1 VLHVLDGGAG
11 PARDVVLLNAGA
23 ALYVCGRADS
33 LEAGVTLAAQSIDSG
48 EARRRLV
55 ALVELSQ
62 SFGMPPSER

>member
-1 VLHVLDGGAG
+1 
-11 PARDVVLLNAGA
+11 VVLLNAGA